1 MRSLSVSSARSK
13 LPSLLDDVFTKHETI
28 IISRKGKPVAQL
40 SPLPS
45 DIYQDEADRFPL
57 RGVSITIAEN
67 FDEPAPELWEALEQ

>member
-40 SPLPS
+40 GPIPTSTC
-45 DIYQDEADRFPL
+45 QDEAIRFPL
-57 RGVSITIAEN
+57 RGVSISIAED
-67 FDEPAPELWEALEQ
+67 FDEPAPELQETFEQ

>member
-1 MRSLSVSSARSK
+1 MRSLSISSARSM

-40 SPLPS
+40 SPIPS
-45 DIYQDEADRFPL
+45 DTHQNEADRFPL

>member
-13 LPSLLDDVFTKHETI
+13 FPTLLDDVFSKHETF

-45 DIYQDEADRFPL
+45 DGYQDDAVRFPL
-57 RGVSITIAEN
+57 RAVSITIADN
-67 FDEPAPELWEALEQ
+67 FDEPAPELWGALEQ